1 MKTKIIF
8 LIILSFYLSEN
19 AFAGEKVKQP
29 INERKQWSDLC
40 YKIAQPILENMS
52 KGELQKNMQL
62 ELLKLLSYESSYF
75 FEFSLHIQ
83 YQKLHS

>member
-40 YKIAQPILENMS
+40 TRKLRKECNLLEMS
-52 KGELQKNMQL
+52 VG
-62 ELLKLLSYESSYF
+62 
-75 FEFSLHIQ
+75 
-83 YQKLHS
+83 

>member
-40 YKIAQPILENMS
+40 YKIAPTNS
-52 KGELQKNMQL
+52 RK
-62 ELLKLLSYESSYF
+62 YE
-75 FEFSLHIQ
+75 Q
-83 YQKLHS
+83 R